1 LDDFCLDSCTGQNS
15 VYFGWKQRFAG
26 LFSVFKRIFTSA
38 NNWIAIVT
46 NRLSL
51 ALFNQIYIMKFIVSS
66 SALLK
71 QLQQIS
77 GVINANT
84 VLPILEDFL
93 FEIEKNKLTV
103 VATDLETVMKIHM
116 DIEAKD
122 SGKVCIPAKILMD
135 SLKNIPEQPLTFHI
149 DKNFGVEIT
158 SDNGKYKVMGENPDN
173 FPKEPVADD
182 ANSFTMT
189 SSGLVTAINKSI
201 FAVSNDDLRPAMTGV
216 FFELDKK
223 SITFVATDAHRLVRY
238 SLTDVKC
245 PQKHN
250 FIVPKKPLN
259 LLKSALPDNE
269 DELTVSYNN
278 NHLFVV
284 HGGTEL
290 VCRLIDA
297 RFPDYKVVIPTDN
310 PYKMIVN
317 RADFQN
323 ALRRVSVFSNKSTN
337 QVALTISG
345 SQLQLAAQDVDFSF
359 EGNERMACQY
369 DGEDLQIAFNAK
381 FLIEMLNGTDT
392 DEVNMELS
400 TPTKAGIIKP
410 SEQAEN
416 EDLLMLVM
424 PLMLNN

>member
-1 LDDFCLDSCTGQNS
+1 
-15 VYFGWKQRFAG
+15 
-26 LFSVFKRIFTSA
+26 
-38 NNWIAIVT
+38 
-46 NRLSL
+46 
-51 ALFNQIYIMKFIVSS
+51 MKFIVSS

-93 FEIEKNKLTV
+93 FEIDKGKLTV
-103 VATDLETVMKIHM
+103 TATDLETVMKIHL
-116 DIEAKD
+116 DIEAKE
-122 SGKVCIPAKILMD
+122 SGRICIPAKILLD
-135 SLKNIPEQPLTFHI
+135 SLKNIPEQPLTFNI
-149 DKNFGVEIT
+149 DKNFGVELT

-173 FPKEPVADD
+173 FPKEPAADD

-189 SSGLVTAINKSI
+189 STGLVTAINKTI
-201 FAVSNDDLRPAMTGV
+201 FAVSSDDLRPAMTGV
-216 FFELDKK
+216 FFELDKTGI
-223 SITFVATDAHRLVRY
+223 SFVATDAHRLVKYTR
-238 SLTDVKC
+238 TDVSC
-245 PQKHN
+245 PQKDT

-269 DELTVSYNN
+269 DELTLSYNS
-278 NHLFVV
+278 NHLFVK

-310 PYKMIVN
+310 PYVLTVN
-317 RADFQN
+317 RSDFQG

-337 QVALTISG
+337 QVALSISG
-345 SQLQLAAQDVDFSF
+345 NELQLASQDVDFSF
-359 EGNERMACQY
+359 EGNERMSCTY
-369 DGEDLQIAFNAK
+369 DGEDLAIAFNAK
-381 FLIEMLNGTDT
+381 FLIEMLNGAETADIN
-392 DEVNMELS
+392 VELS

-410 SEQAEN
+410 SEQEPN
-416 EDLLMLVM
+416 EELLMLVM

>member
-1 LDDFCLDSCTGQNS
+1 
-15 VYFGWKQRFAG
+15 
-26 LFSVFKRIFTSA
+26 
-38 NNWIAIVT
+38 
-46 NRLSL
+46 
-51 ALFNQIYIMKFIVSS
+51 MKFIVSS

-93 FEIEKNKLTV
+93 FEIDKGKLTV
-103 VATDLETVMKIHM
+103 TATDLETVMKIHL
-116 DIEAKD
+116 DIEAKE
-122 SGKVCIPAKILMD
+122 SGKICIPAKILLD
-135 SLKNIPEQPLTFHI
+135 SLKNIPEQPLTFNI
-149 DKNFGVEIT
+149 DKNFGVELT

-173 FPKEPVADD
+173 FPKEPAADD

-189 SSGLVTAINKSI
+189 STGLVTAINKTI
-201 FAVSNDDLRPAMTGV
+201 FAVSSDDLRPAMTGV
-216 FFELDKK
+216 FFELDKTGI
-223 SITFVATDAHRLVRY
+223 SFVATDAHRLVKYTR
-238 SLTDVKC
+238 TDVSC
-245 PQKHN
+245 PQKDT

-269 DELTVSYNN
+269 DELTLSYNS
-278 NHLFVV
+278 NHLFVK

-310 PYKMIVN
+310 PYVLTVN
-317 RADFQN
+317 RSDFQG

-337 QVALTISG
+337 QVALSISG
-345 SQLQLAAQDVDFSF
+345 NELQLASQDVDFSF
-359 EGNERMACQY
+359 EGNERMSCTY
-369 DGEDLQIAFNAK
+369 DGEDLAIAFNAK
-381 FLIEMLNGTDT
+381 FLIEMLNGAETADIN
-392 DEVNMELS
+392 VELS

-410 SEQAEN
+410 SEQEPN
-416 EDLLMLVM
+416 EELLMLVM